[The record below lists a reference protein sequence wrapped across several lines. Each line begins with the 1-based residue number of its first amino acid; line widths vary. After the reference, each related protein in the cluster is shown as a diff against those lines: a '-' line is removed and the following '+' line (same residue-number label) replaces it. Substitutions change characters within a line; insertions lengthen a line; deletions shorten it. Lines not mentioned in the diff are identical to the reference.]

1 VAEVS
6 EIKVNRRDAGGALKS
21 SPARRA
27 TRRPT
32 TKDKT
37 MADLDKIVEELSS
50 LTVIEAADLVKQLE
64 EKWDVSAAAPAAA
77 VAVAAPAGGDAG
89 AAEEKDS
96 FDVVL
101 LGDGGNKVQ
110 AIKAV
115 RGIKSDLGLKEAK
128 EFVESAPKT
137 LLEGVSKD
145 EAEEAKTKLEEAG
158 AKVEVK

>member
-1 VAEVS
+1 
-6 EIKVNRRDAGGALKS
+6 
-21 SPARRA
+21 
-27 TRRPT
+27 
-32 TKDKT
+32 

-115 RGIKSDLGLKEAK
+115 RGIKSDSVSYTHLPL
-128 EFVESAPKT
+128 PT
-137 LLEGVSKD
+137 ILLV
-145 EAEEAKTKLEEAG
+145 
-158 AKVEVK
+158 

>member
-1 VAEVS
+1 
-6 EIKVNRRDAGGALKS
+6 
-21 SPARRA
+21 
-27 TRRPT
+27 
-32 TKDKT
+32 
-37 MADLDKIVEELSS
+37 MADLEKIAEDLGG
-50 LTVIEAADLVKQLE
+50 LTVIEAADLVKLLE

-77 VAVAAPAGGDAG
+77 VAVAAAPADAG

-101 LGDGGNKVQ
+101 LGDGGNKVA

-128 EFVESAPKT
+128 ELVESAPKA

-145 EAEEAKTKLEEAG
+145 EAEEAKKKLEEAG

>member
-6 EIKVNRRDAGGALKS
+6 ETTVNRRDAGGALKS
-21 SPARRA
+21 SLAGRA
-27 TRRPT
+27 TRRT
-32 TKDKT
+32 TKKDKT

-128 EFVESAPKT
+128 EFVESAPKA

-145 EAEEAKTKLEEAG
+145 EAEEAKKKLEEAG

>member
-1 VAEVS
+1 
-6 EIKVNRRDAGGALKS
+6 
-21 SPARRA
+21 
-27 TRRPT
+27 
-32 TKDKT
+32 

-77 VAVAAPAGGDAG
+77 VAVAAPAGDAG

-96 FDVVL
+96 FDVIL

-128 EFVESAPKT
+128 EFVESAPKA

-145 EAEEAKTKLEEAG
+145 EAEEAKKKLEEAG

>member
-1 VAEVS
+1 
-6 EIKVNRRDAGGALKS
+6 
-21 SPARRA
+21 
-27 TRRPT
+27 
-32 TKDKT
+32 

-89 AAEEKDS
+89 GAAEEKDS

-101 LGDGGNKVQ
+101 LGDGGNKVA

-128 EFVESAPKT
+128 EFVESAPKA

-145 EAEEAKTKLEEAG
+145 EAEEAKKKLEEAG

>member
-1 VAEVS
+1 MG
-6 EIKVNRRDAGGALKS
+6 R
-21 SPARRA
+21 
-27 TRRPT
+27 
-32 TKDKT
+32 
-37 MADLDKIVEELSS
+37 
-50 LTVIEAADLVKQLE
+50 
-64 EKWDVSAAAPAAA
+64 AAAPAAA

-128 EFVESAPKT
+128 EFVESAPKA

-145 EAEEAKTKLEEAG
+145 EAEEAKKKLKKPARRSRSSNRIHGHRWRLRSPPQPRFMCNG
-158 AKVEVK
+158 ANNTRSEDRLEHRVKYFSESRFGRRGNRR

>member
-6 EIKVNRRDAGGALKS
+6 ETKVNRRDAGGALKS
-21 SPARRA
+21 SPAGRA
-27 TRRPT
+27 TRRT
-32 TKDKT
+32 ITKDKT

-128 EFVESAPKT
+128 EFVESAPKA

-145 EAEEAKTKLEEAG
+145 EAEEAKKKLEEAG

>member
-1 VAEVS
+1 
-6 EIKVNRRDAGGALKS
+6 
-21 SPARRA
+21 
-27 TRRPT
+27 
-32 TKDKT
+32 

-64 EKWDVSAAAPAAA
+64 ETWDVSAAAPAAA

-128 EFVESAPKT
+128 EFVESAPKA
-137 LLEGVSKD
+137 LLEGVSTD
-145 EAEEAKTKLEEAG
+145 EAEEAKKKLEEAG